1 MLTIQGAEA
10 LTERIIKLWEANGG
24 THRSRFF
31 HMSDQDF
38 IAWRDG
44 FNIAAPNLARDV
56 TQTPEGLLVLADAWE
71 NQVPQSGRC
80 TIKRHQ
86 AAVDDTNARNY
97 TVNIRPAWY
106 RHVLNRQAPA
116 SYSDTDWIELIDITI
131 ESWKQAGQYMME
143 KRTAGRAMIADED
156 KYLND
161 SLEAVSLPA
170 LMLTGVITYDDAIGQ
185 ARALTN

>member
-86 AAVDDTNARNY
+86 AAVDDTNERDY
-97 TVNIRPAWY
+97 IVNIREK
-106 RHVLNRQAPA
+106 
-116 SYSDTDWIELIDITI
+116 D
-131 ESWKQAGQYMME
+131 SWKS
-143 KRTAGRAMIADED
+143 
-156 KYLND
+156 ND
-161 SLEAVSLPA
+161 S
-170 LMLTGVITYDDAIGQ
+170 
-185 ARALTN
+185 

>member
-86 AAVDDTNARNY
+86 AAVDDTNA
-97 TVNIRPAWY
+97 AWY
-106 RHVLNRQAPA
+106 QHVLNRQAPA
-116 SYSDTDWIELIDITI
+116 SYSDTDCIELIDITI
-131 ESWKQAGQYMME
+131 ES
-143 KRTAGRAMIADED
+143 
-156 KYLND
+156 
-161 SLEAVSLPA
+161 
-170 LMLTGVITYDDAIGQ
+170 
-185 ARALTN
+185 